1 MLQANLKTKI
11 DIATIDRLPLDVTLK
26 TDTKNVLGIDQE
38 GGEGSYLGLS
48 ECFNGSKIKLLSF
61 IKENL

>member
-26 TDTKNVLGIDQE
+26 TDTKNVLGIDQ
-38 GGEGSYLGLS
+38 GGKGSYLGLS